1 MYIHKK
7 LKSKGINYYEG
18 FSKEP
23 SLTVPNEALSIEEI
37 FLRYAQ
43 GNLPQIS
50 KQFYYDEES
59 INAIDE
65 DNIQDGEAY
74 DLSFRDDLQDLTTA
88 LHERRISDDKKKEK
102 ARNEKSLK
110 DDGLKDDPVDDPVIE
125 ED

>member
-7 LKSKGINYYEG
+7 LKGKGINDYEG

-23 SLTVPNEALSIEEI
+23 SLTIPNEALSIEDI

-50 KQFYYDEES
+50 KPFYYDEES

-65 DNIQDGEAY
+65 DNIQDGQAY

-88 LHERRISDDKKKEK
+88 LHERRISDNKKKEET
-102 ARNEKSLK
+102 RSEESIK
-110 DDGLKDDPVDDPVIE
+110 DDGLKDDPVIE